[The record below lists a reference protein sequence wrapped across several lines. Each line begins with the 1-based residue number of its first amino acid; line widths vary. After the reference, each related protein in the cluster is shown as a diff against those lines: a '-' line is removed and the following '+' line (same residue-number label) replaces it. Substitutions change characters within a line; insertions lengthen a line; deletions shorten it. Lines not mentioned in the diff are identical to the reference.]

1 MYIYIYI
8 YNFLYTIQIH
18 MYVCIYIYIYE
29 DSYAQEKALAM
40 DTATWTKSLMD
51 MKQGATRL
59 GEAFL
64 EISKSV

>member
-1 MYIYIYI
+1 
-8 YNFLYTIQIH
+8 